1 MKKFLEKLIKAPF
14 LMVKYSII
22 FILQFVAIIFISIGL
37 LIYGISFFIKDYKTA
52 VELIKETVKKLIEN
66 G

>member
-1 MKKFLEKLIKAPF
+1 MKKFLVKLIKAPF